1 MKESL
6 RRDHIQVDNEFMRN
20 KDYENKEKFLA
31 LVFRILENDMTNA
44 TPICINHLLQ
54 ILSLSDDKKNKASLK
69 ETLISM
75 KEKGMITAYEDF
87 MCMSQIKP
95 EDMKPAN
102 MYYLKTHVSD
112 KREEVIGNFTKFSR
126 EELINLMMIKE
137 RNKHIAFAIFF
148 NIVSRLFES
157 ESSLKYAYPNITT
170 IADEIGVDKKTVT
183 KYIKVLKENEI
194 MDYVTVREEYDKDK
208 NYYVRWANRAV
219 LKDFISDKSLMSA

>member
-6 RRDHIQVDNEFMRN
+6 RRQHIQVDNNFMDN
-20 KDYENKEKFLA
+20 KDYDNKEKFLA
-31 LVFRILENDMTNA
+31 LVFRTLENDMTNA
-44 TPICINHLLQ
+44 TPIGINHLLQ

-69 ETLISM
+69 GTLVSM
-75 KEKGMITAYEDF
+75 EEKGMMTVYEDF
-87 MCMSQIKP
+87 MCVSQIKP
-95 EDMKPAN
+95 EDMKPAK

-112 KREEVIGNFTKFSR
+112 KQEKVDGMFTKFSR
-126 EELINLMMIKE
+126 EELMKFMVMKE
-137 RNKHIAFAIFF
+137 RNKHIAFAICF
-148 NIVSRLFES
+148 NIVKRLFES

-194 MDYVTVREEYDKDK
+194 IDYVTIREDRDKDK